1 MGADAE
7 GRFEPSRPLDLSL
20 TFHLIGAGS
29 WRRGDGEDFWHATR
43 TPAGAATMQLKRQN
57 GFVDVRAWGPGAQ
70 WAVDHA
76 PVLCGEE
83 DDASGFAPS
92 HPLIARIHRRTPGM
106 RMPRTQ
112 AVFEALVPSVLA
124 QLVAGVEARASYNR
138 LVDSLGKPAQG
149 PVEFV
154 LTPSPQAHAL
164 KPNWCFH
171 PLGTIRP
178 RAAAFTPPRSA

>member
-124 QLVAGVEARASYNR
+124 QLVAGGEARASYQR
-138 LVDSLGKPAQG
+138 LVCSLGEPAPG
-149 PVEFV
+149 PVEFK
-154 LTPSPQAHAL
+154 LPPSPQGRSRPPYWA
-164 KPNWCFH
+164 FH
-171 PLGTIRP
+171 RSGIERRP
-178 RAAAFTPPRSA
+178 AA